1 MKERVLFVCVQNTA
15 RSQMAEG
22 ILKSIAEDTFE
33 VYSAGI
39 TAGSELN
46 PYAVAVMREIGIDI
60 SKNRVK
66 SIEDLLKE
74 EDDFEYVITVCDE
87 GKAASCP
94 VFPEAGTQHHWP
106 LDDPGTFTGTEEE
119 RLARTRVVREALR
132 ERIFEFLKQ
141 YA

>member
-15 RSQMAEG
+15 RSQMGEG
-22 ILKSIAEDTFE
+22 ILRSIAGDTFD

-39 TAGSELN
+39 TSGLALN
-46 PYAVAVMREIGIDI
+46 PYAVTAMKEIGLDI
-60 SKNRVK
+60 SGNRVK
-66 SIEDLLKE
+66 SISEVLQE
-74 EDDFEYVITVCDE
+74 EDSFEHVITVCDE

-94 VFPEAGTQHHWP
+94 VFPEADNQHYWP
-106 LDDPGTFTGTEEE
+106 LDDPGSFLGSDED

-132 ERIFEFLKQ
+132 EKIMEFVKQ

>member
-22 ILKSIAEDTFE
+22 ILKSIAGDTFE

-39 TAGSELN
+39 TAGETLN

-60 SKNRVK
+60 SNNRVK
-66 SIEDLLKE
+66 SIDELLQE
-74 EDDFEYVITVCDE
+74 EDGFEYVITVCDE
-87 GKAASCP
+87 GQAATCP
-94 VFPEAGTQHHWP
+94 VFPEAETRYHWSM
-106 LDDPGTFTGTEEE
+106 DDPSTFTGSEEE
-119 RLARTRVVREALR
+119 RLARTRVVRAALR
-132 ERIFEFLKQ
+132 EKIIEFVKR

>member
-15 RSQMAEG
+15 RSQMAKG

-39 TAGSELN
+39 IAGLELN

-66 SIEDLLKE
+66 SMEDLLKE
-74 EDDFEYVITVCDE
+74 EDGFEHVITVCEE
-87 GKAASCP
+87 GRAGACP
-94 VFPEAGTQHHWP
+94 VFPDAETQHHWP
-106 LDDPGTFTGTEEE
+106 LDDPSTFTGTEEE

-132 ERIFEFLKQ
+132 EKIFEFLKQ